1 MGYLGRGVWGL
12 AQWFS
17 GKKSAC
23 DAGDARHWVQSVG
36 QEDPLEEDMITHSTI
51 LA

>member
-12 AQWFS
+12 PQWCS

-23 DAGDARHWVQSVG
+23 DAGDGRHWVQSMG
-36 QEDPLEEDMITHSTI
+36 QEDPLEKEMITHSSI